1 MHTLRGNE
9 PYYLGAFLVGAYQEI
24 LGDMHNLFGDTNAV
38 HISVKDDK
46 YQIDQVFDGETIED
60 VLDYVQFNPKK
71 LVRQLETWVAK
82 SVKQGKISLDEGK
95 EFLSNYRS
103 GLYGYTYLE

>member
-1 MHTLRGNE
+1 
-9 PYYLGAFLVGAYQEI
+9 
-24 LGDMHNLFGDTNAV
+24 
-38 HISVKDDK
+38 
-46 YQIDQVFDGETIED
+46 
-60 VLDYVQFNPKK
+60 
-71 LVRQLETWVAK
+71 LVRQLEVWVAK